1 MSQLLDVY
9 LKFPGAQALGSQYFL
24 ILSPSVLNST
34 LVPRCSRICFVV
46 RLIMPCRLPDW
57 ANSTFPV
64 PVILKRFLAPDLVF
78 NLGIWLSFCGPRA
91 ADRGQPVML
100 GFERADGAL
109 RRRHGSPCAG
119 QRGGRVYGREPA
131 KWQQT
136 GVRRQT

>member
-1 MSQLLDVY
+1 MR
-9 LKFPGAQALGSQYFL
+9 
-24 ILSPSVLNST
+24 SPSVLNRT

-46 RLIMPCRLPDW
+46 RLIIPCRLPDW

-109 RRRHGSPCAG
+109 RRRHGSPLAG

-131 KWQQT
+131 KWQPLIGCATTIEMAGTSPAMTNQCE
-136 GVRRQT
+136 RDRL